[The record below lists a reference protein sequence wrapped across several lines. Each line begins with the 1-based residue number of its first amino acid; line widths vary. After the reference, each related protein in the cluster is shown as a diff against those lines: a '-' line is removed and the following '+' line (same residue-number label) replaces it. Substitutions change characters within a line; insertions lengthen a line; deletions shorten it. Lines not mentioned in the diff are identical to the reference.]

1 MNRLHSP
8 REMPTDANGKGPV
21 ASAFRRRP
29 ADRAGAVLV
38 EFALVAF
45 VFYLLLAATFEMGHM
60 IVADQILNS
69 AARVGARELSVLPLP
84 AEMTFDQA
92 MNDPVDVTQ
101 TGTNP
106 IMAAASEVHES
117 VYDRGRLVIDV
128 TGKTDAQVQQILD
141 SLPALNK
148 ALAPLMVREHVNV
161 GGSELD
167 LVRYPGA
174 LVRNPYY
181 HAAPYFEDNPYDVMI
196 PRVSTDSS
204 GHESITWLPV
214 VEEIRP
220 DPNDPLTGPFSI
232 ASTTTQGPRCTVAL
246 RINYPFQASMLSG
259 YVDGS
264 ASGGGVNTPIEADD
278 SSVSDPG
285 GVQAV
290 AHESNQTSISG
301 TYGLGKLYALGKE
314 VRPYRRL
321 LSAQCIAPRER
332 LGR

>member
-8 REMPTDANGKGPV
+8 RELLTDAIGQGPV
-21 ASAFRRRP
+21 ASASRRRP
-29 ADRAGAVLV
+29 SPRSGAVLV
-38 EFALVAF
+38 EFALIAF

-60 IVADQILNS
+60 VVANQILNA
-69 AARVGARELSVLPLP
+69 AARVGARELSILPLP

-106 IMAAASEVHES
+106 IMAAAAEVHES

-128 TGKTDAQVQQILD
+128 TGKTDVEVQQILD

-148 ALAPLMVREHVNV
+148 ALAPLMVREHVTV
-161 GGSELD
+161 GANELD

-174 LVRNPYY
+174 LVQNPYY
-181 HAAPYFEDNPYDVMI
+181 HAAPYFEDNPYNVLI
-196 PRVSTDSS
+196 PHVTTDST
-204 GHESITWLPV
+204 GHESIQWLPV
-214 VEEIRP
+214 IQEIRP
-220 DPNDPLTGPFSI
+220 DPADPLTGPFSI
-232 ASTTTQGPRCTVAL
+232 ASTTSIGPRCTVAL
-246 RINYPFQASMLSG
+246 RINYPFQASMLSA

-264 ASGGGVNTPIEADD
+264 ASGGALNTPVEADD
-278 SSVSDPG
+278 PSVSAPG